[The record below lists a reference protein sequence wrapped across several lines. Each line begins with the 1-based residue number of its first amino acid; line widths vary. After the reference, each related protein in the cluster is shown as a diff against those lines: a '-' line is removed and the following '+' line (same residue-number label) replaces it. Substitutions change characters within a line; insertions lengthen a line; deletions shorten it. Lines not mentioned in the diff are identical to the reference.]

1 MRVLARPTK
10 SVNVIS
16 KHLTAEELETRKA
29 TEQRLKGSADKIK
42 PPKYLSSNQKKIFK
56 YIVAELKESD
66 ILSNLDVPILV
77 TCSRAIDRLNYI
89 EEMIDNDPELLLD
102 SSLMSS
108 KDKYTKDLYRCCN
121 ELCLSP
127 QARAKMGSINL
138 NNAKEKEDPLL
149 KVLAGGSNG

>member
-77 TCSRAIDRLNYI
+77 TCARAIDRLNYI

-127 QARAKMGSINL
+127 HSRAKLSSINADHEA
-138 NNAKEKEDPLL
+138 NKQDPLL
-149 KVLAGGSNG
+149 KVLNLA

>member
-56 YIVAELKESD
+56 KKIF
-66 ILSNLDVPILV
+66 I
-77 TCSRAIDRLNYI
+77 
-89 EEMIDNDPELLLD
+89 
-102 SSLMSS
+102 SLM
-108 KDKYTKDLYRCCN
+108 KRVYETLLKLK
-121 ELCLSP
+121 
-127 QARAKMGSINL
+127 L
-138 NNAKEKEDPLL
+138 NNI
-149 KVLAGGSNG
+149 ST

>member
-1 MRVLARPTK
+1 MARPTK

-16 KHLTAEELETRKA
+16 KHLTAEELATRKA
-29 TEQRLKGSADKIK
+29 TEQALRGSADKIK
-42 PPKYLSSNQKKIFK
+42 PPKNLTSNQKKIFK
-56 YIVAELKESD
+56 YIVAELKESN

-89 EEMIDNDPELLLD
+89 EDMINDDPSLLMDN
-102 SSLMSS
+102 SLMSS

-138 NNAKEKEDPLL
+138 NNQKESEDPLL